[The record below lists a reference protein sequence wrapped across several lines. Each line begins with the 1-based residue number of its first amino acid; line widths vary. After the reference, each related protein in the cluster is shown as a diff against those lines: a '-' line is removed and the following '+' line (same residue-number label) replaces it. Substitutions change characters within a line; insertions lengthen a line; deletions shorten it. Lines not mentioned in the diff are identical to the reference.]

1 MCAAISSEG
10 MVLHE
15 PLFWLYNTESLI
27 TFLANL
33 YGKLVPIEERWQGRQ
48 NVQAFII
55 IRDSV
60 AFYSFATHPLLL
72 YFPQLHRGRFS
83 FFMDAEL
90 VWPPSIWTDVAP
102 WCNICC
108 MPGYIRRRLP
118 EMGQTCQEICAEI
131 LAWENKA
138 CHWNVMRWIWCRGV
152 HQFHMNK
159 IHHNY
164 LQK

>member
-33 YGKLVPIEERWQGRQ
+33 YGKLVPTEERWQGRQ

-72 YFPQLHRGRFS
+72 YFILLLLSSIEEDFLSSWMLNLYGLHPYEQMS
-83 FFMDAEL
+83 LLDAIYAACLDISVE
-90 VWPPSIWTDVAP
+90 D
-102 WCNICC
+102 
-108 MPGYIRRRLP
+108 
-118 EMGQTCQEICAEI
+118 CQ
-131 LAWENKA
+131 
-138 CHWNVMRWIWCRGV
+138 RWVRHAKRSV
-152 HQFHMNK
+152 LKFLLEKTKHVTET
-159 IHHNY
+159 
-164 LQK
+164 